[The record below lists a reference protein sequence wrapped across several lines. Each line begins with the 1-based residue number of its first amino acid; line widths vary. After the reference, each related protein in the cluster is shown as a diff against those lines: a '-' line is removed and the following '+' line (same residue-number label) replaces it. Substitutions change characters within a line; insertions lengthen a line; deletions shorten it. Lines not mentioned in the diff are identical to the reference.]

1 VRQVLACGLLAL
13 SCATFAAPERA
24 WRERP
29 YVWAHEGRV
38 ELLSCRWT
46 LDAPIGVSV
55 NGNATPEEEHALDA
69 ALRAWEAT
77 LPGLRLPRAGAGSA
91 SIRVSFLDAP
101 VQRADGTLGTG
112 RTVADCRL
120 DAAGARAA
128 LVAASVEIS
137 RRTPPDWRGRERAL
151 SPEERTGALVHEL
164 GHALGVAGHAEA
176 ADDPLRAGPEAA
188 RRAGARALAGEP
200 LASPS
205 LAGLYA
211 RAPGELLASAQVE
224 EWRTVEVDRLA
235 TLARA
240 HELDGPY
247 LRAGDAVGR
256 IFWRDEHGREW
267 GFLVAG
273 LAQLARHPT
282 QLLLLPE
289 ASTRGALPRRSGGL
303 TP

>member
-1 VRQVLACGLLAL
+1 VRRALALCLLAL
-13 SCATFAAPERA
+13 ACATVAAPERA

-29 YVWAHEGRV
+29 YVWASEGRV

-46 LDAPIGVSV
+46 LDDPIGVTLAGS
-55 NGNATPEEEHALDA
+55 ATPEEEHALDA

-101 VQRADGTLGTG
+101 VPRADGTLGSG

-137 RRTPPDWRGRERAL
+137 RRTPPDWRGRERTL

-164 GHALGVAGHAEA
+164 GHALGVAGHAAA
-176 ADDPLRAGPEAA
+176 ADDPLGAGPEAA
-188 RRAGARALAGEP
+188 RRAGARALAGES
-200 LASPS
+200 LESPS
-205 LAGLYA
+205 LAALYA
-211 RAPGELLASAQVE
+211 RAPGERLASERVE
-224 EWRTVEVDRLA
+224 EWRTAELDRLA
-235 TLARA
+235 KLANA

-256 IFWRDEHGREW
+256 IFWRDERGREW
-267 GFLVAG
+267 GFLVAA
-273 LAQLARHPT
+273 LAQLARDPT

-289 ASTRGALPRRSGGL
+289 ANTRGALPRRSGAL
-303 TP
+303 KP

>member
-1 VRQVLACGLLAL
+1 MRRALAAGLLAL

-46 LDAPIGVSV
+46 LDAPIGVALAGS
-55 NGNATPEEEHALDA
+55 ATPEEEHALDA
-69 ALRAWEAT
+69 ALRAWEVT
-77 LPGLRLPRAGAGSA
+77 LPGLRLPRAGVGSA

-101 VQRADGTLGTG
+101 LPRADGTLGSG

-120 DAAGARAA
+120 DASGARAA
-128 LVAASVEIS
+128 LVAASIEIS

-176 ADDPLRAGPEAA
+176 MDDPLCAEHEAA

-200 LASPS
+200 LPSPS
-205 LAGLYA
+205 LAALYA
-211 RAPGELLASAQVE
+211 QAPGAPLASAQVE

-235 TLARA
+235 ALARA
-240 HELDGPY
+240 HRLDGPY

-256 IFWRDEHGREW
+256 IFWRDERGREW

-273 LAQLARHPT
+273 LAQLARDPT

-289 ASTRGALPRRSGGL
+289 ASTRGALPRRGSGP

>member
-1 VRQVLACGLLAL
+1 VRRALACGLLAL
-13 SCATFAAPERA
+13 SCATVAAPERA

-38 ELLSCRWT
+38 ELRSCRWT
-46 LDAPIGVSV
+46 LEDPIGVSV
-55 NGNATPEEEHALDA
+55 AGSATPEDEHALDA
-69 ALRAWEAT
+69 ALRAWQAA
-77 LPGLRLPRAGAGSA
+77 LPGLRLPRAGAGAA
-91 SIRVSFLDAP
+91 SIRVGFLDAP

-120 DAAGARAA
+120 DAAGASAA
-128 LVAASVEIS
+128 LVAASVEVS
-137 RRTPPDWRGRERAL
+137 RRSPPDWRGRERAL

-164 GHALGVAGHAEA
+164 GHALGVAGHAAA
-176 ADDPLRAGPEAA
+176 ADDPLSAGPEAA

-200 LASPS
+200 VASAS
-205 LAGLYA
+205 LAALYA
-211 RAPGELLASAQVE
+211 RAPGELLASAPVE

-235 TLARA
+235 ALARA
-240 HELDGPY
+240 HQLDGPY

-256 IFWRDEHGREW
+256 IFWRDERGREW

-273 LAQLARHPT
+273 LAQLARDPT

-289 ASTRGALPRRSGGL
+289 ASTRGALPRR
-303 TP
+303 